1 MIMLR
6 IFKFWLH
13 YDFFYKKSI
22 YYKVYQQHHNQSA
35 LQYAE
40 KIINQLRKEQREGNF
55 EEEKPKT
62 FIRAL
67 MSKKYNFT
75 DEEISDEIKTM
86 LVAVILSYILLFG

>member
-1 MIMLR
+1 
-6 IFKFWLH
+6 
-13 YDFFYKKSI
+13 
-22 YYKVYQQHHNQSA
+22 

-40 KIINQLRKEQREGNF
+40 KIINQLRKEQRDGNF

-67 MSKKYNFT
+67 MSKKHNFT

-86 LVAVILSYILLFG
+86 LVAVRLEIYLGYSKF